1 MKTVDDHNAARWLV
15 VKCLSGVGGGGEER
29 RDGWHVVRVCPCHWG
44 ESVTLALP
52 SKEWAEDVR
61 AVMLSVSPGE
71 PAP

>member
-1 MKTVDDHNAARWLV
+1 VKDVEDHNAARWLV
-15 VKCLSGVGGGGEER
+15 VKYLSGMRGGGEER